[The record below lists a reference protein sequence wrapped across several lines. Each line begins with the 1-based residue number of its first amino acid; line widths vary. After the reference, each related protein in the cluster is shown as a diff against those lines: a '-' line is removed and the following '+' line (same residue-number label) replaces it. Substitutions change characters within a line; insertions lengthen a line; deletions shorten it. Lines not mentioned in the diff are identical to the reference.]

1 MFVCGFGR
9 LHVLAFTSR
18 ENSQN
23 SFRNV
28 KGDNGRSENTS
39 NQTSHGYEVQGLV
52 TIKILYLYSTT
63 VLLVR

>member
-1 MFVCGFGR
+1 MFVGGFGR

-39 NQTSHGYEVQGLV
+39 NQTSHGY
-52 TIKILYLYSTT
+52 
-63 VLLVR
+63 